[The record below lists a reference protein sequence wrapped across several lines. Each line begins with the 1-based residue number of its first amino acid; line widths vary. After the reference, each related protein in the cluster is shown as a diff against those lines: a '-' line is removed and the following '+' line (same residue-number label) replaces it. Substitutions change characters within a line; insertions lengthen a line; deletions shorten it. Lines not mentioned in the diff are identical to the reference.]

1 MDDFIPNNALK
12 LAPFLP
18 DPIYLAVRAA
28 LQLAERHSW
37 HLPIC
42 EQVVRVLDGLTTPA
56 EAVRA
61 LMERGLRPEM
71 VEP

>member
-1 MDDFIPNNALK
+1 
-12 LAPFLP
+12 
-18 DPIYLAVRAA
+18 
-28 LQLAERHSW
+28 
-37 HLPIC
+37 
-42 EQVVRVLDGLTTPA
+42 VVRVLDGLTTPA